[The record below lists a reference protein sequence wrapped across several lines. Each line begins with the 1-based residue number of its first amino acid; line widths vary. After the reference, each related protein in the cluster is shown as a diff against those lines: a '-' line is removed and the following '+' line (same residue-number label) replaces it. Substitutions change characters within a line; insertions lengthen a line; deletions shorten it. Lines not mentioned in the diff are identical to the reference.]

1 MADKVIGIK
10 IVLEGDQAVSDLD
23 KELIKV
29 TKDLKQLREEQ
40 KALNKELQGVDKNSK
55 AYDDLIKKEIELKR
69 QIKQVT
75 EEQKD
80 LNKTFEYTKT
90 AAGSYNELSAELR
103 QLTKDFKAL
112 SEAEREGDI
121 GKNTA
126 QRINE
131 VKDKL
136 KEIDKGIGDNFRN
149 VGNYTESINQSF
161 AGVKAQ
167 FSEFKSGFKDA
178 FSGFAAAGAG
188 AMAASFL
195 IDFVKGSVSAFNEA
209 EQAAAKLE
217 NIIVNIGGQSQAA
230 LERLQAQADKLE
242 LATFGFTAEQIQ
254 ELQGGLSLLNLTAE
268 QVEELTPLVLDYAA
282 ATGKDLAQAT
292 EAVKNALN
300 GKTEALEKDG
310 IYLDKNNISV
320 ETLTESFRKF
330 EGSAG
335 RALDVGTNKT
345 EILTDL
351 LGQLQESIGGVIG
364 RALVSLVNI
373 FDRFRKIADTLAGS
387 LGWISDELGFVSV
400 GFAAMRNGA
409 QFVIAPVL
417 SLIEVMDKATNA
429 VSNFL
434 GVQTGIGKRGG
445 TSGAKN
451 DELRKRIEEE
461 NKKAEEDAKRLENER
476 KRNESNTITKQT
488 TEQAA
493 AVQVVA
499 DSYDGLNKQLSELRD
514 NYQKLSESQRKGA
527 EGQNI
532 IQQTVQ
538 IKQQIDIINAEI
550 KNAEV
555 QAEQEKREAIKQEK
569 YKTFGEIKKLN
580 ELYESEGVQ
589 SIETNTTKQIE
600 TIFKE
605 SEKIIA
611 ANNKAAEEQYQ
622 AEQETRAKIET
633 AKNELQAQV
642 FDMALLLSKAY
653 EDSRLQQIQEAYNAE
668 NEALKLA
675 LDKKKITQEQ
685 YNAEKEANDKELA
698 EKEIAIRKK
707 LAAVTKTI
715 TIAEI
720 AINLAK
726 ELSQINSNVGVN
738 ADLTQTLRI
747 VLTAA
752 AVGRAAL
759 QTATVLAQKFAKGGI
774 INGASHDNGG
784 VRGYIS
790 GQEIE
795 LEGGEA
801 VINKRSTAMFAPLLS
816 QINAVGGGKKFAAGG
831 LIPYAYTGQSTMNP
845 DKFLSL
851 IQAVN
856 ARIDRLQVI
865 NSVNDLTGI
874 QNNQKKLYNNSRI

>member
-300 GKTEALEKDG
+300 RKTEALEKDG

-335 RALDVGTNKT
+335 RALDVGINNL
-345 EILTDL
+345 EIFNDR
-351 LGQLQESIGGVIG
+351 LGQIQETIGGYLVDRTLRWLAIFDKIG
-364 RALVSLVNI
+364 EKFDDVRKKAEKTGTW
-373 FDRFRKIADTLAGS
+373 FDRFMKGAVNFFTGETFMQGVESISGTGTGAPKQETGAPKQEKDQSSFEDAEYEALQKLNSERKKYTEEKQKS
-387 LGWISDELGFVSV
+387 T
-400 GFAAMRNGA
+400 
-409 QFVIAPVL
+409 
-417 SLIEVMDKATNA
+417 KAT
-429 VSNFL
+429 
-434 GVQTGIGKRGG
+434 I
-445 TSGAKN
+445 
-451 DELRKRIEEE
+451 E
-461 NKKAEEDAKRLENER
+461 NKKAVD
-476 KRNESNTITKQT
+476 ESV
-488 TEQAA
+488 QAESVA
-493 AVQVVA
+493 A
-499 DSYDGLNKQLSELRD
+499 DSYEGLNKQLSELRD
-514 NYQKLSESQRKGA
+514 NYQKLSEAQRKGA

-550 KNAEV
+550 KNAEI

-589 SIETNTTKQIE
+589 AIEASTTKQIE

-633 AKNELQAQV
+633 AKNELQAQA

-653 EDSRLQQIQEAYNAE
+653 EDSRLQQIQEAYDVE
-668 NEALKLA
+668 NELLK
-675 LDKKKITQEQ
+675 DKLNKNQITQEQ

-816 QINAVGGGKKFAAGG
+816 QINAAGGGKKFAAGG

>member
-90 AAGSYNELSAELR
+90 AVGSYNELSAELR

-126 QRINE
+126 NRINE

-161 AGVKAQ
+161 AGL
-167 FSEFKSGFKDA
+167 KSGFTEA
-178 FSGFAAAGAG
+178 FAGITAAGAS
-188 AMAASFL
+188 AFAANYL

-254 ELQGGLSLLNLTAE
+254 ELQGGLGLLHLTAE
-268 QVEELTPLVLDYAA
+268 EIEKLTPLVLDYAA

-335 RALDVGTNKT
+335 RAMDVGTNKL
-345 EILTDL
+345 EIFNDR
-351 LGQLQESIGGVIG
+351 LGQIQETIGGYLVDRTLRWLAIFDKIG
-364 RALVSLVNI
+364 EKFDDVRKKAEKTGTW
-373 FDRFRKIADTLAGS
+373 FDRFMKGAVNFFTGETFLQGVESISGTGTGAPKQEKDQSSFEDAEYEALQKLNSERKKYTEEKQKS
-387 LGWISDELGFVSV
+387 T
-400 GFAAMRNGA
+400 
-409 QFVIAPVL
+409 
-417 SLIEVMDKATNA
+417 KAT
-429 VSNFL
+429 
-434 GVQTGIGKRGG
+434 I
-445 TSGAKN
+445 
-451 DELRKRIEEE
+451 E
-461 NKKAEEDAKRLENER
+461 NKKAVD
-476 KRNESNTITKQT
+476 ESV
-488 TEQAA
+488 QAESVA
-493 AVQVVA
+493 A
-499 DSYDGLNKQLSELRD
+499 DSYEGLNKQLSELRD
-514 NYQKLSESQRKGA
+514 NYQKLSEAQRKGA

-550 KNAEV
+550 KNAEI

-589 SIETNTTKQIE
+589 AIEASTTKQIE

-642 FDMALLLSKAY
+642 FDMALLLSKDY

-668 NEALKLA
+668 NEALKLS

>member
-90 AAGSYNELSAELR
+90 AVGSYNELSAELR

-126 QRINE
+126 NRINE

-161 AGVKAQ
+161 DGL
-167 FSEFKSGFKDA
+167 KSGFTEA
-178 FSGFAAAGAG
+178 FEGITAAGAG
-188 AMAASFL
+188 AFAANYL

-254 ELQGGLSLLNLTAE
+254 ELQGGLGLLHLTAE
-268 QVEELTPLVLDYAA
+268 EIEKLTPLVLDYAA

-300 GKTEALEKDG
+300 GKTVALEKDG

-335 RALDVGTNKT
+335 RALDVGTNKL
-345 EILTDL
+345 EIFNDR
-351 LGQLQESIGGVIG
+351 LGQIQETIGGYLVDRTLRWLAIFDKIG
-364 RALVSLVNI
+364 EKFDDVRKKAEKTGTW
-373 FDRFRKIADTLAGS
+373 FDRFMKGAVNFFTGETFMQGVESISGTGTGAPKQEKDQSSFEDAEYEALQKLNSERKKYTEEKQKS
-387 LGWISDELGFVSV
+387 T
-400 GFAAMRNGA
+400 
-409 QFVIAPVL
+409 
-417 SLIEVMDKATNA
+417 KAT
-429 VSNFL
+429 
-434 GVQTGIGKRGG
+434 I
-445 TSGAKN
+445 
-451 DELRKRIEEE
+451 E
-461 NKKAEEDAKRLENER
+461 NKKAVD
-476 KRNESNTITKQT
+476 ESV
-488 TEQAA
+488 QAESVA
-493 AVQVVA
+493 A
-499 DSYDGLNKQLSELRD
+499 DSYEGLNKQLSELRD
-514 NYQKLSESQRKGA
+514 NYQKLSEAQRKGA

-532 IQQTVQ
+532 LQQTVQ

-550 KNAEV
+550 KNAEI

-589 SIETNTTKQIE
+589 AIEASTTKQIE

-642 FDMALLLSKAY
+642 FDMALLLSKDY

-668 NEALKLA
+668 NEALKLS

-726 ELSQINSNVGVN
+726 ELSQINSNIGVN

-747 VLTAA
+747 VLSAA
-752 AVGRAAL
+752 AIGRAAL

-784 VRGYIS
+784 VLGYIA
-790 GQEIE
+790 GQNIE

-816 QINAVGGGKKFAAGG
+816 QINAAGGGKKFAAGG

-845 DKFLSL
+845 DQFLSL

>member
-90 AAGSYNELSAELR
+90 AVGSYNELSAELR

-126 QRINE
+126 NRINE

-161 AGVKAQ
+161 AGL
-167 FSEFKSGFKDA
+167 KSGFTEA
-178 FSGFAAAGAG
+178 FAGISAAGAG
-188 AMAASFL
+188 AFAANYL

-254 ELQGGLSLLNLTAE
+254 ELQGGLGLLHLTAE
-268 QVEELTPLVLDYAA
+268 EIEKLTPLVLDYAA

-345 EILTDL
+345 EMLTDR
-351 LGQLQESIGGVIG
+351 LGMLQEAVGGYLVEIGLFYVDIIEKIVGITNRVMAGIGQTSETYSKEIKGFVNFFSGATFRKAVGSGFDWLNSVTMSADEREAAARGEWDERGAIGGKGKDDTG
-364 RALVSLVNI
+364 R
-373 FDRFRKIADTLAGS
+373 F
-387 LGWISDELGFVSV
+387 
-400 GFAAMRNGA
+400 
-409 QFVIAPVL
+409 
-417 SLIEVMDKATNA
+417 
-429 VSNFL
+429 
-434 GVQTGIGKRGG
+434 
-445 TSGAKN
+445 
-451 DELRKRIEEE
+451 DELRKGLTGGKGTRGGGGLGSPERVTGI
-461 NKKAEEDAKRLENER
+461 KKEAEEVK
-476 KRNESNTITKQT
+476 
-488 TEQAA
+488 AA
-493 AVQVVA
+493 A
-499 DSYDGLNKQLSELRD
+499 DSYEELNKQLRD
-514 NYQKLSESQRKGA
+514 ARDKYEKLSEAERKGA
-527 EGQNI
+527 AGQTI
-532 IQQTVQ
+532 IQNT
-538 IKQQIDIINAEI
+538 IALKGQIDIINAEI

-642 FDMALLLSKAY
+642 FDMALLLSKDY

-668 NEALKLA
+668 NEALKLS

-726 ELSQINSNVGVN
+726 ELSQINSNIGVN

-747 VLTAA
+747 VLSAA
-752 AVGRAAL
+752 AIGRAAL

-784 VRGYIS
+784 VLGYIA
-790 GQEIE
+790 GQNIE

-816 QINAVGGGKKFAAGG
+816 QINAAGGGKKFAAGG

-845 DKFLSL
+845 DQFLSL

>member
-1 MADKVIGIK
+1 MADKIIGIK
-10 IVLEGDQAVSDLD
+10 IVIDGEKEISDLD

-29 TKDLKQLREEQ
+29 
-40 KALNKELQGVDKNSK
+40 NKELKALQAEQKKLNKDISDVDKSSK
-55 AYDDLIKKEIELKR
+55 AYDDLIKEEIELKR
-69 QIKQVT
+69 KIK
-75 EEQKD
+75 EAAEAQKE
-80 LNKTFEYTKT
+80 LNKNFEYTKT
-90 AAGSYNELSAELR
+90 AVGSYNELQGELR
-103 QLTKDFKAL
+103 QLTKEFKAM
-112 SEAEREGDI
+112 SEAEREADV

-126 QRINE
+126 ERINE
-131 VKDKL
+131 VKGKL

-149 VGNYTESINQSF
+149 VGNYTESINESF
-161 AGVKAQ
+161 AGL
-167 FSEFKSGFKDA
+167 KSGFTEA
-178 FSGFAAAGAG
+178 FEGFSAASAGAFAANAV
-188 AMAASFL
+188 
-195 IDFVKGSVSAFNEA
+195 IDFIKGSVSAYNEA
-209 EQAAAKLE
+209 EAAAAKLE
-217 NIIVNIGGQSQAA
+217 NVIVTIGGESVEA
-230 LERLQAQADKLE
+230 LQRLQEQADKLE
-242 LATFGFTAEQIQ
+242 LETFGFTAEQIQ
-254 ELQGGLSLLNLTAE
+254 NSQAALSVFGLTTQEIEKL
-268 QVEELTPLVLDYAA
+268 VPLIADYATV
-282 ATGKDLAQAT
+282 TGKDLAAAT
-292 EAVKNALN
+292 EDVKNALL
-300 GKTEALEKDG
+300 GKTKALEEVG
-310 IYLDKNNISV
+310 IHLDKDNISV
-320 ETLTESFRKF
+320 ETLTTSMKKF
-330 EGSAG
+330 EGSAAK
-335 RALDVGTNKT
+335 ALDVGANRT
-345 EILTDL
+345 EILTDR
-351 LGQLQESIGGVIG
+351 LGMLQEAVGGYLVEIGLFYVDIIEKIVGITNRVMAGIGQTSETSSKAIKGFVNFFSGATFRKAVGSGLDWLNRVTMSADEREAAARGEWDERGAIGGKGKDDTG
-364 RALVSLVNI
+364 R
-373 FDRFRKIADTLAGS
+373 F
-387 LGWISDELGFVSV
+387 
-400 GFAAMRNGA
+400 
-409 QFVIAPVL
+409 
-417 SLIEVMDKATNA
+417 
-429 VSNFL
+429 
-434 GVQTGIGKRGG
+434 
-445 TSGAKN
+445 
-451 DELRKRIEEE
+451 DELRKGLTGGKGTRGGGGLGSPTGI
-461 NKKAEEDAKRLENER
+461 KKEAEEVK
-476 KRNESNTITKQT
+476 
-488 TEQAA
+488 AA
-493 AVQVVA
+493 A
-499 DSYDGLNKQLSELRD
+499 DSYEELNKQLRD
-514 NYQKLSESQRKGA
+514 ARDKYEKLSEAQRKGA

-801 VINKRSTAMFAPLLS
+801 VINKRSTEMFKPLLS
-816 QINAVGGGKKFAAGG
+816 EINAAGGGKRFAAGG
-831 LIPYAYTGQSTMNP
+831 VIPYAYTNQNGTLDAAQFME
-845 DKFLSL
+845 L
-851 IQAVN
+851 IKAVN
-856 ARIDRLQVI
+856 GRIDRLQVI
-865 NSVNDLTGI
+865 QSVSELTSV
-874 QNNQKKLYNNSRI
+874 QDNQKKLYQSSRI

>member
-80 LNKTFEYTKT
+80 LNKTFEYTV
-90 AAGSYNELSAELR
+90 GSYNELSAELR

-126 QRINE
+126 NRINE

-161 AGVKAQ
+161 AGL
-167 FSEFKSGFKDA
+167 KSGFTEA
-178 FSGFAAAGAG
+178 FAGITAAGAG
-188 AMAASFL
+188 AFAANYL

-254 ELQGGLSLLNLTAE
+254 ELQGGLGLLHLTAE
-268 QVEELTPLVLDYAA
+268 EIEKLTPLVLDYAA

-335 RALDVGTNKT
+335 RALDVGTNKL
-345 EILTDL
+345 EIFNDR
-351 LGQLQESIGGVIG
+351 LGQIQETIGGYLVDRTLRWLAIFDKIG
-364 RALVSLVNI
+364 EKFDDVRKKAEKTGTW
-373 FDRFRKIADTLAGS
+373 FDRFMKGAVNFFTGETFMQGVESISGTGTGAPKQEKDQSSFEDAEYEALQKLNSERKKYTEEKQKS
-387 LGWISDELGFVSV
+387 T
-400 GFAAMRNGA
+400 
-409 QFVIAPVL
+409 
-417 SLIEVMDKATNA
+417 KAT
-429 VSNFL
+429 
-434 GVQTGIGKRGG
+434 I
-445 TSGAKN
+445 
-451 DELRKRIEEE
+451 E
-461 NKKAEEDAKRLENER
+461 NKKAVD
-476 KRNESNTITKQT
+476 ESV
-488 TEQAA
+488 QAESVA
-493 AVQVVA
+493 A
-499 DSYDGLNKQLSELRD
+499 DSYEGLNKQLSELRD
-514 NYQKLSESQRKGA
+514 NYQKLSEAQRKGA

-550 KNAEV
+550 KNAEI

-589 SIETNTTKQIE
+589 AIEASTTKQIE

-642 FDMALLLSKAY
+642 FDMALLLSKDY

-668 NEALKLA
+668 NEALKLS

-726 ELSQINSNVGVN
+726 ELSQINSNIGVN

-747 VLTAA
+747 VLSAA
-752 AVGRAAL
+752 AIGRAAL

-784 VRGYIS
+784 VLGYIA
-790 GQEIE
+790 GQNIE

-816 QINAVGGGKKFAAGG
+816 QINAAGGGKKFAAGG

-845 DKFLSL
+845 DQFLSL

>member
-90 AAGSYNELSAELR
+90 AVGSYNELSAELR

-126 QRINE
+126 NRINE

-149 VGNYTESINQSF
+149 VGNYTESINESF
-161 AGVKAQ
+161 AGL
-167 FSEFKSGFKDA
+167 KSGFTEA
-178 FSGFAAAGAG
+178 FEGITAAGAG
-188 AMAASFL
+188 AFAANYL

-254 ELQGGLSLLNLTAE
+254 ELQGGLGLLHLTADQIE
-268 QVEELTPLVLDYAA
+268 KLTPLVLDYAT

-320 ETLTESFRKF
+320 ETLTQSFKRF

-335 RALDVGTNKT
+335 RALDVGTNKL
-345 EILTDL
+345 EIFNDR
-351 LGQLQESIGGVIG
+351 LGQTQEAIGGYLVDRTLRWLAIFDKIG
-364 RALVSLVNI
+364 EKFDDVRKKAEKTGTW
-373 FDRFRKIADTLAGS
+373 FDRFMKGAVNFFTGETFMRGVESISGTGTGAPIQEKDQSSFEDAEYEALQKLNSERKKYTEEKQKS
-387 LGWISDELGFVSV
+387 T
-400 GFAAMRNGA
+400 
-409 QFVIAPVL
+409 
-417 SLIEVMDKATNA
+417 KAT
-429 VSNFL
+429 
-434 GVQTGIGKRGG
+434 I
-445 TSGAKN
+445 
-451 DELRKRIEEE
+451 E
-461 NKKAEEDAKRLENER
+461 NKKAIEE
-476 KRNESNTITKQT
+476 STKS
-488 TEQAA
+488 ELVA
-493 AVQVVA
+493 A
-499 DSYDGLNKQLSELRD
+499 DSYEGLNKQLSELRD
-514 NYQKLSESQRKGA
+514 NYNKLTEAQRRGA

-555 QAEQEKREAIKQEK
+555 QAEQEKRKAITQEK

-642 FDMALLLSKAY
+642 FDMALLLSKDY

-668 NEALKLA
+668 NEALKLS

-816 QINAVGGGKKFAAGG
+816 QINAAGGGKKFAAGG

>member
-320 ETLTESFRKF
+320 ETLTQSFKRF

-335 RALDVGTNKT
+335 RALDVGTNKL
-345 EILTDL
+345 EIFNDR
-351 LGQLQESIGGVIG
+351 LGQTQEAIGGYLVDRTLRWLAIFDKIG
-364 RALVSLVNI
+364 EKFDDVRKKAEKTGTW
-373 FDRFRKIADTLAGS
+373 FDRFMKGAVNFFTGETFMRGVESISGTGTGAPIQEKDQSSFEDAEYEALQKLNSERKKYTEEKQKS
-387 LGWISDELGFVSV
+387 T
-400 GFAAMRNGA
+400 
-409 QFVIAPVL
+409 
-417 SLIEVMDKATNA
+417 KAT
-429 VSNFL
+429 
-434 GVQTGIGKRGG
+434 I
-445 TSGAKN
+445 
-451 DELRKRIEEE
+451 E
-461 NKKAEEDAKRLENER
+461 NKKAIEE
-476 KRNESNTITKQT
+476 STKS
-488 TEQAA
+488 ELVA
-493 AVQVVA
+493 A
-499 DSYDGLNKQLSELRD
+499 DSYEGLNKQLSELRD
-514 NYQKLSESQRKGA
+514 NYNKLTEAQRRGA

-555 QAEQEKREAIKQEK
+555 QAEQEKRKAITQEK

-642 FDMALLLSKAY
+642 FDMALLLSKDY

-668 NEALKLA
+668 NEALKLS

-816 QINAVGGGKKFAAGG
+816 QINAAGGGKKFAAGG

>member
-80 LNKTFEYTKT
+80 LNKTFEYTI
-90 AAGSYNELSAELR
+90 GSYNELSAELR

-126 QRINE
+126 NRINE

-161 AGVKAQ
+161 AGL
-167 FSEFKSGFKDA
+167 KSGFTEA
-178 FSGFAAAGAG
+178 FAGITAAGAG
-188 AMAASFL
+188 AFAANYL

-254 ELQGGLSLLNLTAE
+254 ELQGGLGLLHLTAE
-268 QVEELTPLVLDYAA
+268 EIEKLTPLVLDYAA

-335 RALDVGTNKT
+335 RALDVGTNKL
-345 EILTDL
+345 EIFNDR
-351 LGQLQESIGGVIG
+351 LGQIQETIGGYLVDRTLRWLAIFDKIG
-364 RALVSLVNI
+364 EKFDDVRKKAEKTGTW
-373 FDRFRKIADTLAGS
+373 FDRFMKGAVNFFTGETFMQGVESISGTGTGAPKQEKDQSSFEDAEYEALQKLNSERKKYTEEKQKS
-387 LGWISDELGFVSV
+387 T
-400 GFAAMRNGA
+400 
-409 QFVIAPVL
+409 
-417 SLIEVMDKATNA
+417 KAT
-429 VSNFL
+429 
-434 GVQTGIGKRGG
+434 I
-445 TSGAKN
+445 
-451 DELRKRIEEE
+451 E
-461 NKKAEEDAKRLENER
+461 NKKAVD
-476 KRNESNTITKQT
+476 ESV
-488 TEQAA
+488 QAESVA
-493 AVQVVA
+493 A
-499 DSYDGLNKQLSELRD
+499 DSYEGLNKQLSELRD
-514 NYQKLSESQRKGA
+514 NYQKLSEAQRKGA

-550 KNAEV
+550 KNAEI

-589 SIETNTTKQIE
+589 AIEASTTKQIE

-642 FDMALLLSKAY
+642 FDMALLLSKDY

-668 NEALKLA
+668 NEALKLS

-726 ELSQINSNVGVN
+726 ELSQINSNIGVN

-747 VLTAA
+747 VLSAA
-752 AVGRAAL
+752 AIGRAAL

-784 VRGYIS
+784 VLGYIA
-790 GQEIE
+790 GQNIE

-816 QINAVGGGKKFAAGG
+816 QINAAGGGKKFAAGG

-845 DKFLSL
+845 DQFLSL